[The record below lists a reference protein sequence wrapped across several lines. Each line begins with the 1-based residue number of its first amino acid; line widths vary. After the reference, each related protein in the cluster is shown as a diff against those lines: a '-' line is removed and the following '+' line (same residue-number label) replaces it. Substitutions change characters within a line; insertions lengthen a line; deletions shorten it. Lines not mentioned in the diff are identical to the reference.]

1 MKIGLIV
8 EWNKVYKEEIY
19 KELLFHSYYEMQLFK
34 IYSGLSGLDL
44 SIIEGDNRKRRRIY
58 LPEKFI
64 NLVSVSSH
72 LRGWYL
78 NEILPYPL
86 GLPVLIGKRGKSQFQ
101 IEFKF
106 KKSDD
111 LSEFYNRV
119 FKFCKDYK
127 FYYSE
132 FKHPVDS
139 EEILIFKNKL

>member
-8 EWNKVYKEEIY
+8 EWNKVYKEEVY

-64 NLVSVSSH
+64 NLVSMDSC
-72 LRGWYL
+72 LTGWHL

-86 GLPVLIGKRGKSQFQ
+86 GLPVLRSKSQFQ

-111 LSEFYNRV
+111 LSEFYNLV

-132 FKHPVDS
+132 FNYTADS